1 MKNNAQKLPEAE
13 LDVML
18 ALWDMKTP
26 ALRADIGKKL
36 ESTHPM
42 AQTTL
47 LTLLSRLSEKGFLN
61 IIKNGRASLYQPIVT
76 KEEYLSEEGKSF
88 FKVLCKGKISELATA
103 LCSSGL
109 TKEDFDEL
117 KKLLEENKL

>member
-1 MKNNAQKLPEAE
+1 MKNNAQKLPDAE

-18 ALWDMKTP
+18 ALWDIKTP

-36 ESTHPM
+36 EDTHPM

-47 LTLLSRLSEKGFLN
+47 LTLLSRLSDKGYLN
-61 IIKNGRASLYQPIVT
+61 IIKEGRASLYEPLIT
-76 KEEYLSEEGKSF
+76 KEQYLSEEGKSF
-88 FKVLCKGKISELATA
+88 FRVLCQGKISSLATA

-117 KKLLEENKL
+117 KKLLEENEL

>member
-1 MKNNAQKLPEAE
+1 MKDFKGKLPDAE

-36 ESTHPM
+36 ENTHPM

-47 LTLLSRLSEKGFLN
+47 LTLLSRLSDKGFLN
-61 IIKNGRASLYQPIVT
+61 IIKNGRSSLYEPLAT
-76 KEEYLSEEGKSF
+76 KEEYLGEEGKSF
-88 FKVLCKGKISELATA
+88 FKRLCKGKISDLATA

-117 KKLLEENKL
+117 KRLLEDNEL